1 MNHRARIVRMIV
13 TSSLLAVSAW
23 TLSSCGKK
31 EAAEESATSTM
42 PADSGMSSMPA
53 APALSDANIA
63 AIVLAA
69 NNADIDNGK
78 QAQLKSKDAAVKA
91 FAKQMI
97 TDHSSTNDKAVALA
111 KKLDLK
117 PEDNDASKGIK
128 ASQDSVR
135 DELKKMS
142 GAAFNKSY
150 IDNEVTYHEK
160 VLATIDNALLPNA
173 QNAELKQL
181 ITDVRP
187 VVAAHL
193 DHAKQIQAKMGGTAT
208 K

>member
-1 MNHRARIVRMIV
+1 MI
-13 TSSLLAVSAW
+13 
-23 TLSSCGKK
+23 
-31 EAAEESATSTM
+31 
-42 PADSGMSSMPA
+42 SG
-53 APALSDANIA
+53 
-63 AIVLAA
+63 
-69 NNADIDNGK
+69 G
-78 QAQLKSKDAAVKA
+78 
-91 FAKQMI
+91 
-97 TDHSSTNDKAVALA
+97 T
-111 KKLDLK
+111 
-117 PEDNDASKGIK
+117 NDASKGIK

-142 GAAFNKSY
+142 GAAFNKAY

-160 VLATIDNALLPNA
+160 VLDTIDNALLPNA
-173 QNAELKQL
+173 KNAELKQL

>member
-1 MNHRARIVRMIV
+1 
-13 TSSLLAVSAW
+13 
-23 TLSSCGKK
+23 
-31 EAAEESATSTM
+31 
-42 PADSGMSSMPA
+42 
-53 APALSDANIA
+53 
-63 AIVLAA
+63 
-69 NNADIDNGK
+69 
-78 QAQLKSKDAAVKA
+78 LKSKDADVKA

-135 DELKKMS
+135 DVLKKMS
-142 GAAFNKSY
+142 GAAFNKAY

-160 VLATIDNALLPNA
+160 VLDTIDNALIPNA

-187 VVAAHL
+187 VVSAHL